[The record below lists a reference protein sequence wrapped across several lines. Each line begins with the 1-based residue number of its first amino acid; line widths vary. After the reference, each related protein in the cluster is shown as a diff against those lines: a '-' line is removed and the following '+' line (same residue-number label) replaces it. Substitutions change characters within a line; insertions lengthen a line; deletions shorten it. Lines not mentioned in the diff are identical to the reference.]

1 VSEAEEQQNPGA
13 STPDG
18 SDRSAGRRLSDDHER
33 PAFQRGKTVHGAPAN
48 AGHRVLAPD
57 DAEVE
62 AYLETALHA
71 PPPARPDLDV
81 PGGGVPRGEPSA
93 SAPDT
98 VVVLD
103 FGSQYAQLIARRV
116 RELNV
121 YSELLPF
128 DTPWAEVERR
138 RPRAVI
144 LSGGPAS
151 VYDEGA
157 PRPDPG
163 IWTAG
168 IPILGICYGLQV
180 MARELGGE
188 VVKAAKREYG
198 PATMTLSDEESLFA
212 GLGRE
217 QPVWMSHG
225 DSIVRPPAGFRAT
238 GQTAS
243 TPYAALADPG
253 RGLYGIQFHPEV
265 VHTPRGRDVL
275 RNFVVG
281 IAGARTTWTP
291 ANFIESTVNEIRSRV
306 DAHAHATGGDGKV
319 ICALSGGV
327 DSAVAAALVHRAVGD
342 RLTCIYVDHGLM
354 RKKESELLRATFEK
368 NLGMRLVMVDARERF
383 LARLVGVTD
392 PEQKRK
398 IIGDEFIRVFEE
410 EAAKLGRIDFLTQGT
425 LYPDVIE
432 STAPETKAAQ
442 KIKTHH
448 NVGGLP
454 ADIRF
459 TLIEPLRY
467 LFKDEVRLVGLELG
481 LPEAMVFRQPFPGP
495 GLAIRI
501 IGEVTAERLETLRE
515 ADWVVIDEIKAA
527 GLYRTL
533 WQSFAILTPVRSVG
547 VMGDGR
553 TYANVVAVRA
563 VTSEDGMTADW
574 AKLPYDVLG
583 RISSRIVNE
592 VPGVNRVVYDI
603 SSKPPATIEWE

>member
-1 VSEAEEQQNPGA
+1 VSGK
-13 STPDG
+13 
-18 SDRSAGRRLSDDHER
+18 
-33 PAFQRGKTVHGAPAN
+33 GKTVHGEAAN

-71 PPPARPDLDV
+71 PGPDRAPGDRPATTER
-81 PGGGVPRGEPSA
+81 GVVA
-93 SAPDT
+93 
-98 VVVLD
+98 VLD
-103 FGSQYAQLIARRV
+103 FGSQFAQLIARRV

-121 YSELLPF
+121 YSELLPH
-128 DTPWAEVERR
+128 DTPLEELERR
-138 RPRAVI
+138 GVGAVI
-144 LSGGPAS
+144 LSGGPNS
-151 VYDEGA
+151 VYDPDA
-157 PRPDPG
+157 PKPDPR
-163 IWTAG
+163 IWSG
-168 IPILGICYGLQV
+168 RLPVLGICYGAQL
-180 MARELGGE
+180 MANELGGH
-188 VVKAAKREYG
+188 VQPTPKREYG
-198 PATMTLSDEESLFA
+198 PATVTIGTEDGLFV
-212 GLGRE
+212 GLDRT

-225 DSIVRPPAGFRAT
+225 DSITALPEGFKAT
-238 GQTAS
+238 AQTDS
-243 TPYAALADPG
+243 TPFAGLVDHD
-253 RGLYGIQFHPEV
+253 RHLYGIQFHPEV
-265 VHTPRGRDVL
+265 AHTPRGRDVL

-281 IAGARTTWTP
+281 VAGIAPTWT
-291 ANFIESTVNEIRSRV
+291 AASFIESTVAEIRDRV
-306 DAHAHATGGDGKV
+306 DAHAREVGSDGKV

-354 RKKESELLRATFEK
+354 RKRESELLRATFEQ
-368 NLGMRLVMVDARERF
+368 NLGMNLVMIDARERF
-383 LARLVGVTD
+383 IARLAGVID
-392 PEQKRK
+392 PEQKRR

-410 EAAKLGRIDFLTQGT
+410 QAEQLGQIDFLTQGT

-432 STAPETKAAQ
+432 SATSETKTAQ

-454 ADIRF
+454 ADLRF
-459 TLIEPLRY
+459 KLIEPLRY
-467 LFKDEVRLVGLELG
+467 LFKDEVRTVGLELG
-481 LPEAMVFRQPFPGP
+481 LPDAMVHRQPFPGP

-515 ADWVVIDEIKAA
+515 ADWIVIDEIKAA
-527 GLYRTL
+527 GLYRNV

-553 TYANVVAVRA
+553 TYANVVAIRA

-574 AKLPYDVLG
+574 AKLPYEVLG
-583 RISSRIVNE
+583 KISSRIVNE